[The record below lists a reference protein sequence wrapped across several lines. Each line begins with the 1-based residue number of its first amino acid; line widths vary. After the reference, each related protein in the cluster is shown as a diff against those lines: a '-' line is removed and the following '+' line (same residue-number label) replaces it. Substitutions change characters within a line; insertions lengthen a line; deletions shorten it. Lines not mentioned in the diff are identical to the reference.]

1 MASPTRK
8 RNHARRFPL
17 SFAAKSI
24 VLTLAAT
31 FGSPGCSS
39 SEDGQP
45 QETQTTGSGPNGHK
59 GGDSQQPPKQECQD
73 NQAFF
78 RDQVWSSILQSKC
91 RNCHNAGGA
100 AKDSKLV
107 LVGSEWGPTYMEQ
120 NMKVTQEV
128 ARNQRDG
135 KSLLLLKPFGDASH
149 GGGAI
154 IDKDSPEQKTL
165 EEFIKRIDEPVNCAN
180 GGSSQDSAYLGLEM
194 ISHEA
199 TLRKASLSLAGRL
212 PTKEELAMVQ
222 KDQAKGLDKALSH
235 LMEDEAFY
243 QRLIVLFNDYFLTDL
258 YLRNSDALALID
270 SQDYPDSEWFN
281 EIEDEDARG
290 LVRRQS
296 NRGVA
301 REILELV
308 VFIVKNHR
316 SFEEILTADYT
327 VMNPYSARIYG
338 AQGDFL
344 DPLDPNEYRPVRVP
358 GIPHAGVLTSSMFM
372 NRFPTTETNR
382 NRHRSKMIFRF
393 FLATD
398 LEALASRPLDP
409 TQIADHN
416 PTLNSPSCTVCH
428 STMDPLAGALQNWD
442 AQGRY
447 RPRESGWYPDMV
459 PPGFG
464 DLRMPPEE
472 SKRAA
477 SWLAKEIVKD
487 KRFAVSIVHMVHKMI
502 TGHDALKEPG
512 DATAPDYAARLKA
525 FELQSSEFAAIATKF
540 AAKGFE
546 IRDVFKAMIQSP
558 EYRVSSTTPITPEQS
573 KTFAKL
579 GTARLLT
586 PEQLNAKITATLGYP
601 WRYRA
606 QDQDF
611 LLSTRWYSI
620 FYGGIDSDG
629 VVQRITDLNGI
640 MANIVQRMANEMSCW
655 SVARDFGLDK
665 GKRMLFPHVER
676 SFVPK
681 DENGFTVP
689 AAEEAIK
696 KNLVHLHE
704 HLLGIELSS
713 DDPEIE
719 RSYKL
724 FVDVWSDGI
733 KKVKD
738 KEYPSNL
745 SYTCRNH
752 NDYWTGKEHP
762 KERQISADADYT
774 VRSWIAVMNYL
785 LTDYRFLHE

>member
-8 RNHARRFPL
+8 RNHARRCPL
-17 SFAAKSI
+17 AFAAKSL

-31 FGSPGCSS
+31 LGGVGCSS
-39 SEDGQP
+39 KEGEP
-45 QETQTTGSGPNGHK
+45 QDTDTSGTNPNGHN
-59 GGDSQQPPKQECQD
+59 GGTNQQSPNQECQD
-73 NQAFF
+73 NPAFF
-78 RDQVWSSILQSKC
+78 RDQVWSSILQSNC

-107 LVGSEWGPTYMEQ
+107 LVGSEWGPTYLDQ
-120 NMKVTQEV
+120 NMKITEEV

-135 KSLLLLKPFGDASH
+135 KSLLLLKPVGDASH
-149 GGGAI
+149 GGGAVL
-154 IDKDSPEQKTL
+154 DKDSAELKTL
-165 EEFIKRIDEPVNCAN
+165 EEFIKRIDNPVTCGNN
-180 GGSSQDSAYLGLEM
+180 GSNDTSAYKGLEM
-194 ISHEA
+194 ISA
-199 TLRKASLSLAGRL
+199 SAALRKASLNLAGRL
-212 PTKEELAMVQ
+212 PTKEELALVE
-222 KDQAKGLDKALSH
+222 KDESKGLDQALD
-235 LMEDEAFY
+235 LVMEDEAFY
-243 QRLIVLFNDYFLTDL
+243 KRLIVLFNDYFLTDL

-270 SQDYPDSEWFN
+270 TDDYPDSGWFN
-281 EIEDEDARG
+281 EVDDEAAQR
-290 LVRRQS
+290 LLRRES
-296 NRGVA
+296 NRAVA
-301 REILELV
+301 RELLELV

-338 AQGDFL
+338 AKGDFL
-344 DPLDPNEYRPVRVP
+344 DPLDPNEYRPVRIP
-358 GIPHAGVLTSSMFM
+358 GVPHAGVLTSSMFM

-477 SWLAKEIVKD
+477 SWLAKQIVKD
-487 KRFAVSIVHMVHKMI
+487 KRFALSIVHMVHKML

-512 DATAPDYAARLKA
+512 DATAADYAARLKA
-525 FELQSSEFAAIATKF
+525 FELQSSEFAAIAEQF

-546 IRDVFKAMIQSP
+546 LREVFKAIIRSP
-558 EYRVSSTTPITPEQS
+558 DYRVASDTPMTPEQS
-573 KTFAKL
+573 QTFAKL

-606 QDQDF
+606 RDTDL
-611 LLSTRWYSI
+611 LLSTQWYSI

-655 SVARDFGLDK
+655 SVARDFVLEKDK
-665 GKRMLFPHVER
+665 RLLFPHVQR

-696 KNLVHLHE
+696 KNLVHLHK
-704 HLLGIELSS
+704 HLLGVELGTN
-713 DDPEIE
+713 DPEIE

-724 FVDVWSDGI
+724 FVDVWSDGN
-733 KKVKD
+733 KKVKN
-738 KEYPSNL
+738 KEYPRDL
-745 SYTCRNH
+745 TYTCRSQR
-752 NDYWTGKEHP
+752 DFWTNKEHP
-762 KERQISADADYT
+762 KDRQVYSDADYT